1 MSTTVNASFS
11 FRLSSVS
18 EALTLLD
25 KIRGL
30 APLEGFSCNE
40 YNNAVGVS
48 DAAMPVTQLD
58 TATPAA
64 DTKVAAGKSAKG
76 KGNGKADPAPTSPT
90 ATAAAGDAQAKTA
103 SASDPSA
110 DSAAAGQ
117 QASTAVIDYATLQ
130 KAVSTLFG
138 KDKEAAVA
146 VAKGMGFDS
155 FKVMPAEKWAE
166 ALTKVNDKIAELEV
180 A

>member
-1 MSTTVNASFS
+1 MSTTVNASFN
-11 FRLSSVS
+11 FRLASIP
-18 EALTLLD
+18 EALALLD
-25 KIRGL
+25 KIRNL
-30 APLEGFSCNE
+30 APLEGFSCHAE
-40 YNNAVGVS
+40 YDGRYDSKAPPAVEQ
-48 DAAMPVTQLD
+48 ATQPD
-58 TATPAA
+58 PA

-155 FKVMPAEKWAE
+155 FKVMPAEKWVE
-166 ALTKVNDKIAELEV
+166 ALAKVNDKIAELEV